1 MTPSS
6 SSSLISFQSKSI
18 SRRIKRPPPVT
29 ILNSDL
35 KRKAEDGRIIRR
47 IRNQDPETR
56 EMMMEKGKARR
67 RGREE
72 VGEREIERRERERIR
87 EGRE

>member
-1 MTPSS
+1 M
-6 SSSLISFQSKSI
+6 
-18 SRRIKRPPPVT
+18 
-29 ILNSDL
+29 NSDL

-67 RGREE
+67 RGREV

-87 EGRE
+87 ERRE